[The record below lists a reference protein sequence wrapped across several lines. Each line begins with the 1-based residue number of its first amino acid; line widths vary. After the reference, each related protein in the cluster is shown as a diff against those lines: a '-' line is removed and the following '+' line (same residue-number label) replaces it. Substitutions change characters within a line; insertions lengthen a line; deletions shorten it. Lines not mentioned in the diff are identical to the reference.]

1 MPKIRYDFVTITR
14 THHSMCKHFRVI
26 LHGRNVDLMASSKSS
41 ALLNALEFYP
51 NQKIYRVIEMGEWD
65 DDNEE

>member
-1 MPKIRYDFVTITR
+1 
-14 THHSMCKHFRVI
+14 MCKHFRVI
-26 LHGRNVDLMASSKSS
+26 LHGATCDLMASNKSS

-51 NQKIYRVIEMGEWD
+51 NQKIYRVIEMYEWD